1 MTLTEKVQELLS
13 SDISLY
19 RIGKETGVTTS
30 SLVDT
35 KNGKREVGNMQLKT
49 AEKLGAYWDQRFAD
63 MTPDA
68 IAFIVKNALIKA
80 GVDDPLMTIEDMGDD
95 GHGNELKQIV
105 AEIELKG
112 DDDPVRF
119 VINPFVNEENT
130 KHNILQD
137 LSFALRDYDNEDE
150 DGYYPTYRDDSED
163 HELVEPEYMGVSQ
176 ESSDYLYNLGLK
188 IGKM

>member
-1 MTLTEKVQELLS
+1 MTLTEKVQALLN

-19 RIGKETGVTTS
+19 RIGKETGVRTS

-49 AEKLGAYWDQRFAD
+49 AEKLGTYWDQQFAD

-80 GVDDPLMTIEDMGDD
+80 GVDSPLMTIENMGDD
-95 GHGNELKQIV
+95 GYGNELKQIV
-105 AEIELKG
+105 AEIDLKG

-119 VINPFVNEENT
+119 VVNPFVSEENT

-137 LSFALRDYDNEDE
+137 LSFAMSGYDNEE
-150 DGYYPTYRDDSED
+150 DGEFYPIRIDTENR
-163 HELVEPEYMGVSQ
+163 ELVEPEYMGVSQ